1 MVTADQPSTGP
12 STESPATAVTPGNPD
27 TVVIVPMYNE
37 ASVITGVVT
46 ELRQAFAHV
55 VCVDDGSADDSADRV
70 ATAGAPGRGTPVN
83 LGQGAALQTGLT
95 YALTQTTRSYFVT
108 FDADGQHGLADTLA
122 MLDIARARRRHVL
135 GSRFL
140 SRDALRPR
148 QTAARAA
155 HRRAVQPGSRPAAAP
170 DRHPQRLAGDQPQAA
185 PR

>member
-37 ASVITGVVT
+37 ASVIASVVT

-55 VCVDDGSADDSADRV
+55 VCVDDGSADDSAVLASR
-70 ATAGAPGRGTPVN
+70 AGARVVAHPMN

-95 YALTQTTRSYFVT
+95 YGLQTGASYFVT

-122 MLDIARARRRHVL
+122 MLEVARGGGVDIVL

-140 SRDALRPR
+140 
-148 QTAARAA
+148 TATHSSPPYGARCCARACCS
-155 HRRAVQPGSRPAAAP
+155 PGSRPGCA
-170 DRHPQRLAGDQPQAA
+170 
-185 PR
+185 